1 MLQTGVCEKET
12 EKEGQMERLEEKV
25 GGREEERNEKRGGG
39 GKRWEG
45 EKYFQRMKNRTL
57 FAQLTFCPSV
67 FNYHTATNIQVS
79 TRIPN
84 A

>member
-39 GKRWEG
+39 VKDGKVR
-45 EKYFQRMKNRTL
+45 
-57 FAQLTFCPSV
+57 
-67 FNYHTATNIQVS
+67 NIFKG
-79 TRIPN
+79 
-84 A
+84 